1 MECSAGFSAR
11 CQQQAGKPALQEIVA
26 ANIEIKA
33 KVNDPFA
40 LQKRADSLSDTPAS
54 VIHQEDIF
62 FHTPQGRLKLRILA
76 PDRGELIYYRRS
88 NAAGPKRSDYVIAK
102 TGDPA
107 ALKTVLSAG
116 LGIRGTVK
124 KRRTLYL
131 AGNTRIHLDEVEGL
145 GHFMELEVVL
155 TPEQNDVEGE
165 AIAADLMDKL
175 GVEEK
180 DLIDVAY
187 IDLLELKKTP

>member
-1 MECSAGFSAR
+1 M
-11 CQQQAGKPALQEIVA
+11 A

-33 KVNDPFA
+33 KVNDPLA
-40 LQKRADSLSDTPAS
+40 LQKRAESLSDAPAV

-62 FHTPQGRLKLRILA
+62 FHTAQGRLKLRILA
-76 PDRGELIYYRRS
+76 PDRGELIYYQRR
-88 NAAGPKRSDYVIAK
+88 NAAGPKRSDYSIAK

-116 LGIRGTVK
+116 LGIRGVVK
-124 KRRTLYL
+124 KRRALYL
-131 AGNTRIHLDEVEGL
+131 LGNTRIHLDEVEGL

-155 TPEQNDVEGE
+155 TPEQDDAAGE
-165 AIAADLMDKL
+165 SIAANLMDKL
-175 GVEEK
+175 GVEEA

-187 IDLLELKKTP
+187 IDLLESYDAKATR